1 MKDSVLVRGT
11 GCEAAGPRQRSGAQ
25 EALSGPFL
33 LPLAWDRN
41 PKVEAA
47 ERASE
52 KLVGRR
58 ENKAGS
64 CEAYSQWAGLWVRG
78 KPGLLGRITDVSV
91 GNFARRVNPRNFELL
106 RF

>member
-1 MKDSVLVRGT
+1 MKDSVLVGGT
-11 GCEAAGPRQRSGAQ
+11 GCEATGPRQCSGVQ
-25 EALSGPFL
+25 EAHSRPFL
-33 LPLAWDRN
+33 LPLPWDRN

-52 KLVGRR
+52 KLAGRR

-64 CEAYSQWAGLWVRG
+64 CEAYSQWAGLWVRV
-78 KPGLLGRITDVSV
+78 KPGLLSRITDISV
-91 GNFARRVNPRNFELL
+91 GNFARRVSPRNFELL